1 MQQQQQK
8 QKQQPNFWMLKG
20 KKKEVADAAVCL
32 YVWMFV
38 CMCAGVIAR
47 DAAPADAA
55 AAAATTLG
63 CCFGRNVTA
72 RDDDISQE
80 EKGEEGTAIAS

>member
-55 AAAATTLG
+55 AAATTLG